1 VKKLLSYLRPYW
13 KAVLLAPLLMVV
25 EVICDLSQPALLAR
39 IVDHGIARGDTSFVL
54 RTGMLMVAIALV
66 GAAGGIGC
74 TVFASSAS
82 QNFGRDLRRDLFRK
96 ILTLSC
102 ADLDRFSCGTLLT
115 RLTNDVTQLQN
126 VVLAAL
132 RIVVRAPLLFLGGTV
147 MAVVMAP
154 RFAPFIFTAIALEV
168 AVFSILFKKGVPLF
182 ARVQEKIDRLNT
194 IIRENLAGIR
204 VIRAFTQEARE
215 KERFFRASRDLTKA
229 TVQAFLPMV
238 TFLPLVLLIMNL
250 SIVAVL
256 WVGGQSVIA
265 GRMEVGSIMALTNY
279 VFQILFSLMMIG
291 HILTSVSRASASG
304 KRVIA
309 ILEQEATIRNPL
321 VPDTTP
327 VTRGEVVFRDVS
339 FSYHSEPVLSGISFT
354 AHPGETVAIVGT
366 TGAGKSTL
374 LFLIM
379 RFYDPLSGE
388 ILIDGI
394 DIRTK
399 DLKVLR
405 SAISAVFQ
413 EPLLFSGTIE
423 DNIRLGN
430 EGASFEEVVE
440 AAKIAQIHD
449 FIISLPEGYRT
460 PVGLRGVTLS
470 GGQKQ
475 RLTLARALLRKP
487 VILLLDNCTSA
498 VDAATEKRIF
508 EELMRWRFPCTKF
521 IVTQRITAV
530 TQADRILVLDR
541 GRLVASGKHE
551 ELLEISPLYREMYE
565 LQAGREEV
573 TRV

>member
-1 VKKLLSYLRPYW
+1 MKKLLSYLRPYW

-39 IVDHGIARGDTSFVL
+39 IVDHGIARGDTSLVL

-265 GRMEVGSIMALTNY
+265 GRMEVGSIMALTSY

-327 VTRGEVVFRDVS
+327 ITRGEVVFRDVS
-339 FSYHSEPVLSGISFT
+339 FSYHGEPVLSGISFT
-354 AHPGETVAIVGT
+354 VHPGETVAIVGT

-508 EELMRWRFPCTKF
+508 EGLMRWRFPCTKF

>member
-1 VKKLLSYLRPYW
+1 MKKLLSYLRPYW

-25 EVICDLSQPALLAR
+25 EVLCDLAQPALLAR
-39 IVDHGIARGDTSFVL
+39 IVDQGIARGDTQLVL
-54 RTGMLMVAIALV
+54 HTGVLMVLVALL
-66 GAAGGIGC
+66 GMGGGIGC

-115 RLTNDVTQLQN
+115 RLTSDVTQLQN
-126 VVLAAL
+126 AVLAAL

-182 ARVQEKIDRLNT
+182 ARVQEKIDQLNT

-238 TFLPLVLLIMNL
+238 TLLPLVLLIMNL

-265 GRMEVGSIMALTNY
+265 GHMEVGSIMALTNY

-321 VPDTTP
+321 LPDTTP
-327 VTRGEVVFRDVS
+327 ITRGEVVFRDVS
-339 FSYHSEPVLSGISFT
+339 FSYHSEPVLSGISFI

-440 AAKIAQIHD
+440 VAKIAQIHD
-449 FIISLPEGYRT
+449 FILSLPEGYRT

-508 EELMRWRFPCTKF
+508 EGLMRWRFPCTKF
-521 IVTQRITAV
+521 IVTQRIPAV
-530 TQADRILVLDR
+530 TQADRILVLDQ

-573 TRV
+573 THV